1 MTNIFSNL
9 PSNVSI
15 VEVGPRDGLQ
25 NESTSVPTDIKLQ
38 LIDKLADSGL
48 MTIEATS
55 FVSPKWVPQLAD
67 ASALLSQL
75 DLNSGI
81 DYPVLTPNM
90 KGYENALQAGAK
102 KVAVFAAA
110 SESFAQKNTNCS
122 IAESIE
128 RFKPICDAA
137 QKDNVLVRGYVSCVM
152 GCPYEGNIDP
162 AVVVEVSNKLLDLGC
177 YEVSLGDTIGIGN
190 AGMTSQLLDTVLA
203 SISVDKIAAHF
214 HNTYGQALANL
225 LVALQY
231 GVSTIDASV
240 SGLGGCPYAKGASGN
255 VATEDVV
262 YMLDGLGIDTGVNLE
277 KLIEA
282 GNFISNYLN
291 RKSQS
296 NISNSL

>member
-291 RKSQS
+291 RKNQS

>member
-38 LIDKLADSGL
+38 LIEKLADSGL

-262 YMLDGLGIDTGVNLE
+262 YMLDGLGIDSGVNLE

-291 RKSQS
+291 RKNQS

>member
-262 YMLDGLGIDTGVNLE
+262 YMLDGLGIDSGVNLE

-291 RKSQS
+291 RKNQS